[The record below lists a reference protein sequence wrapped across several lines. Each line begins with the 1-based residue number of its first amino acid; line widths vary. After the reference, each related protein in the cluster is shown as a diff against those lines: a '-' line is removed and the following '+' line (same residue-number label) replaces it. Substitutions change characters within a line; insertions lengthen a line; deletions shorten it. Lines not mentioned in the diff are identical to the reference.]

1 MFKTLIKK
9 KFFYYERIKSGTRY
23 LKTFKKIWANKE
35 CSVIFELTCKNKN
48 KIAKITKIVVW
59 WRQSKTDRADILGQR
74 CVIQALKRWKSPWKG
89 QNGNDDMLPFSLW
102 LLTLSLWLLTHLIV
116 ENSSSSPLSALKE
129 RNEFILILFS
139 LRWNMFRFS

>member
-1 MFKTLIKK
+1 MKEAILYMFKTLIKK

-35 CSVIFELTCKNKN
+35 CTVIFEQTCKNKN

-59 WRQSKTDRADILGQR
+59 WRQSKTDRSDILGQR

-89 QNGNDDMLPFSLW
+89 QNGNDDMLI
-102 LLTLSLWLLTHLIV
+102 TNLIV

-139 LRWNMFRFS
+139 LRWNMFRYS

>member
-89 QNGNDDMLPFSLW
+89 QNGNDDMLI
-102 LLTLSLWLLTHLIV
+102 TNLIV

-139 LRWNMFRFS
+139 LRWNMFRYS

>member
-1 MFKTLIKK
+1 MKEAILYMFKTLIKK

-59 WRQSKTDRADILGQR
+59 WRQSTADRADILGQR

-89 QNGNDDMLPFSLW
+89 QNGNDDMLI
-102 LLTLSLWLLTHLIV
+102 TNLIV

-139 LRWNMFRFS
+139 LRWNMFRYS